1 MFVVELNVFHF
12 ETATPLGLVP
22 QTILKRA
29 AGVLLSDEE
38 LELELE
44 LLRPGLGRQVSR
56 LARRSSV
63 QRAFAAVVWYRA
75 SSALNCATV
84 GGRA

>member
-1 MFVVELNVFHF
+1 M
-12 ETATPLGLVP
+12 PLGLVP

-29 AGVLLSDEE
+29 ARVLLSDEE

-44 LLRPGLGRQVSR
+44 LLRPGLARQVS
-56 LARRSSV
+56 RSSV